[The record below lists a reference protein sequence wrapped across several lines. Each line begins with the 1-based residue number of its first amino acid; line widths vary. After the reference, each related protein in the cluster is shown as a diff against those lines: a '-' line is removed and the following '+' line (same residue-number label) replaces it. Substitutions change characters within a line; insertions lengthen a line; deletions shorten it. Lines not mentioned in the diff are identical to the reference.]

1 MSDIEYSVITS
12 DVIKSF
18 DCIINFSFSIE
29 LQDVENKPLVLGI
42 HASGILVYKDR
53 LRINRFVWPKILKLS
68 YKRNIFYVQIRPGPV
83 SIIDSFSMRESFGA
97 SWVASSIPA
106 RSHTLVDIDH
116 EIIST
121 VILLPSPE
129 SFKKGCCQL

>member
-1 MSDIEYSVITS
+1 MHVLLKVLHDECLQRLSADDI
-12 DVIKSF
+12 
-18 DCIINFSFSIE
+18 IICAFFFK

-83 SIIDSFSMRESFGA
+83 SILDSFSINESFQDY
-97 SWVASSIPA
+97 S
-106 RSHTLVDIDH
+106 
-116 EIIST
+116 
-121 VILLPSPE
+121 
-129 SFKKGCCQL
+129 

>member
-1 MSDIEYSVITS
+1 MSNSLDPDQDRHYVGPDLGPNCLQRLSAD
-12 DVIKSF
+12 DVII
-18 DCIINFSFSIE
+18 CAFSIK

-83 SIIDSFSMRESFGA
+83 SILERKFSGLFLNSGYLAGR
-97 SWVASSIPA
+97 P
-106 RSHTLVDIDH
+106 
-116 EIIST
+116 
-121 VILLPSPE
+121 
-129 SFKKGCCQL
+129 